1 MKGSS
6 VEFFNSLFKKGLQ
19 SQDDSAA
26 AGPSSAAAKKP
37 GPAARG
43 KKVAFVSV
51 GSQFRAQLQDL
62 MSTLSDTNPY
72 FIRCIKPNPQKVRG
86 IFNRASVS
94 QNVFFAYSSESSI
107 LALFHKLIRR
117 FCWTS

>member
-19 SQDDSAA
+19 SQDDSAVA
-26 AGPSSAAAKKP
+26 PSPAAAKKP

-43 KKVAFVSV
+43 KKVAFLSV
-51 GSQFRAQLQDL
+51 GSQFRAQLQEL
-62 MSTLSDTNPY
+62 MGSLSETNPY

-86 IFNRASVS
+86 IFNRASV
-94 QNVFFAYSSESSI
+94 NFCFAFI
-107 LALFHKLIRR
+107 LLLTFKRVLFTTHFISG
-117 FCWTS
+117 T